1 MKITYLLISI
11 LLLFSPTLLFA
22 QGTVSKQ
29 SIASIILSRNVA
41 YNVYVPP
48 SYSENTDVKY
58 PVLYL
63 LHGYFGNNTDW
74 TTNGMAATMNTEI
87 GNGTKEMIVIMPD
100 GMDAFYCNNFDGRKL
115 LYEDFMLQELIPQV
129 ESKYRI
135 ISSRQTRAIAG
146 LSMGGYGATYHAFK
160 YATMYSSSYN
170 MSGAVLFGTAEPN
183 VQTLLESMSADD
195 LKKLPAYT
203 IEIGT
208 GDFLLNNNLTWHNL
222 LLAKGVTH
230 TYITRA
236 GAHDWPFWK
245 ACLPKAIRFA
255 SDNFGT
261 TTGVDDFVSG
271 NSYIRFYPNPVQD
284 KFVIESP
291 VITGESQVSIFN
303 VGGRKL
309 SEQKITG
316 DKREIDISN
325 LPVGIYIIKLI
336 NQEKI
341 ITGKI
346 IKKQSAE

>member
-1 MKITYLLISI
+1 MKIIYLLISI
-11 LLLFSPTLLFA
+11 LLLLNPSLLFA
-22 QGTVSKQ
+22 QGTVSTQ
-29 SIASIILSRNVA
+29 SIASSILNRNVA

-48 SYSENTDVKY
+48 SYNQNTDVKY
-58 PVLYL
+58 HVLYL

-74 TTNGMAATMNTEI
+74 TNNGMAATMNTEI
-87 GNGTKEMIVIMPD
+87 GNGAKEMIVIMPE
-100 GMDAFYCNNFDGRKL
+100 GLDAFYCNNFDGRKL

-135 ISSRQTRAIAG
+135 NSSKQNRAIAG

-160 YATMYSSSYN
+160 YADMYSSSYN
-170 MSGAVLFGTAEPN
+170 MSGAVLYGAGEPN
-183 VQTLLESMSADD
+183 LKTLLESMSATE
-195 LKKLPAYT
+195 LKNLPPYT

-208 GDFLLNNNLTWHNL
+208 GDFLFNNNLIWHNL
-222 LLAKGVTH
+222 LLTKGVTH

-236 GAHDWPFWK
+236 GVHDWPFWN

-261 TTGVDDFVSG
+261 TNGVADFVSG
-271 NSYIRFYPNPVQD
+271 NKFIRFYPNPVKD

-291 VITGESQVSIFN
+291 VITGKSQVSIFN

-325 LPVGIYIIKLI
+325 LPAGIYIIKLI
-336 NQEKI
+336 NEQKI

-346 IKKQSAE
+346 IKK